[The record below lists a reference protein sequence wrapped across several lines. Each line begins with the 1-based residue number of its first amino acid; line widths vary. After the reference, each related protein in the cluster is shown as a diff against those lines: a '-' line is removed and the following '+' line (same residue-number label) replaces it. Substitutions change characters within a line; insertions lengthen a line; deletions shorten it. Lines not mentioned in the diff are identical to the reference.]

1 MKMRKALR
9 SAGTWSAWTI
19 AAVDVALIL
28 TLAVQVRDVP
38 IVNNAIDIWFDR
50 SDPAVET
57 QNIERRLFGSD
68 TWMLATVWLQGD
80 RIDEAGDVARELTG
94 DLERIAGV
102 TRVISPTSIEVLQR
116 DEQGGLF
123 FDLLDSNVEWKD
135 LREKLVTHPV
145 AGNFLVHTAS
155 AETFSVLIKE
165 NTGPSTGSTDR
176 QRLVSEVRRVLDGH
190 PAIAASAVSGTAVL
204 NADLNRLSWADF
216 LVLIPA
222 TVVVASL
229 VLLLMLR
236 FQWRTTVA
244 ILTSVG
250 LQTFALIAAMLLSGR
265 PFTMVTLAL
274 PGLTFTLGIASSL
287 HVTNWIRGWLRQG
300 HGTAS
305 EATRATLRELANP
318 IVVSH
323 VTTAMGFG
331 LLAVVQVTPV
341 QEMALFG
348 ALGELYS
355 GLHVLFVL
363 PRCLR
368 WLGAMTELTG
378 RESLFAGDRL
388 AARWLD
394 SLVATMTR
402 LQRVRTRVL
411 AGAAV
416 ACVAIGWL
424 ISMVHYDSTYLDMIH
439 PGERLRQDYARFEAA
454 GLPSAQLSV
463 VIRRSDASSPID
475 ARLND
480 AIRAAT
486 AEITALPEVSKV
498 IGPAEIFAE
507 VAPMLADGEPLDR
520 FMADDASVADA
531 YVFALSGGNTEIGS
545 YVHDG
550 LDAYRLM
557 VFFPYLDNSSL
568 EQLAHR
574 EIASILTRHF
584 GTLPHVSA
592 EISGVTVLWANMDN
606 AISRGQIASILIMAL
621 ACFVTFFVSLRDWT
635 LAASAMF
642 VNVLPVAAI
651 GALLGAMGWPID
663 MATVFIM
670 GISLG
675 IAVDDT
681 SFFAHEYQGAKLA
694 VPRSRFRG
702 PGSVSG
708 SPNSERSEQNQ
719 DPGTWT
725 LEPGVPSS
733 ALARTLRATGP
744 TMVATCVV
752 IVIGFSVLLLSSFTP
767 MRTFG
772 GMTALGLVAAMLCDV
787 FVFPFLL
794 LAFPG
799 KAKEIRHAEAVDN
812 RADAVVPAAGGAG
825 SY

>member
-1 MKMRKALR
+1 MRRTLR
-9 SAGTWSAWTI
+9 TAGNWIAWTI

-28 TLAVQVRDVP
+28 TLVIQARDVQ

-57 QNIERRLFGSD
+57 QALERRLFGSD
-68 TWMLATVWLQGD
+68 TWMLATVWLKGD
-80 RIDEAGDVARELTG
+80 RVEHAGDVARELTG

-102 TRVISPTSIEVLQR
+102 TRVISPTSIDVLQR
-116 DEQGGLF
+116 DDQGLF
-123 FDLLDSNVEWKD
+123 FDRLDPNSSWNE
-135 LREKLVTHPV
+135 LREKLVNHPI
-145 AGNFLVHTAS
+145 AGNFLVHTGS
-155 AETFSVLIKE
+155 PETFSFLVKE

-176 QRLVSEVRRVLDGH
+176 QRLVSEVRRTLDGH
-190 PAIAASAVSGTAVL
+190 SAIAASAVSGTAVI
-204 NADLNRLSWADF
+204 NADLNRLSWGDF

-229 VLLLMLR
+229 VLLLILR
-236 FQWRTTVA
+236 FQWRTTAAV
-244 ILTSVG
+244 LTSVG
-250 LQTFALIAAMLLSGR
+250 LQTLALIAAMLLSGR

-287 HVTNWIRGWLRQG
+287 HVTNWIRGWLRDG
-300 HGTAS
+300 RGTTSKA
-305 EATRATLRELANP
+305 ARATLRELANP

-355 GLHVLFVL
+355 GVHVLFVL

-368 WLGAMTELTG
+368 WLGAMSELT
-378 RESLFAGDRL
+378 RNESLFAGHRL
-388 AARWLD
+388 AARCFDRLAG
-394 SLVATMTR
+394 LMVR

-411 AGAAV
+411 AATAV
-416 ACVAIGWL
+416 VCVAIASL
-424 ISMVHYDSTYLDMIH
+424 LSMVHYDSTYLDMIH

-463 VIRRSDASSPID
+463 VIRRSDTSSPID

-480 AIRAAT
+480 AIRVAT
-486 AEITALPEVSKV
+486 AEISALPEVSKV

-520 FMADDASVADA
+520 FAADDASVADA
-531 YVFALSGGNTEIGS
+531 YVFALSGGNTEIAS

-557 VFFPYLDNSSL
+557 VFFPYLDNSKL
-568 EQLAHR
+568 ERLAHG
-574 EIASILTRHF
+574 EIGSILTRHF
-584 GTLPHVSA
+584 ATFSDVSA

-606 AISRGQIASILIMAL
+606 AISRGQVASILIMAL
-621 ACFVTFFVSLRDWT
+621 ACFVTFFISLRDWT

-642 VNVLPVAAI
+642 VNMLPVAAI
-651 GALLGAMGWPID
+651 GALLGAVGWPID

-681 SFFAHEYQGAKLA
+681 SFFAHEYRNATFA
-694 VPRSRFRG
+694 VPRSGFLV
-702 PGSVSG
+702 PGSVPG
-708 SPNSERSEQNQ
+708 SPRSEHPEQNL
-719 DPGTWT
+719 DPGTGT
-725 LEPGVPSS
+725 MELDD
-733 ALARTLRATGP
+733 ALAVTLRHTGP
-744 TMVATCVV
+744 TMVGTCVV
-752 IVIGFSVLLLSSFTP
+752 IVIGFSALLLSSFTP

-772 GMTALGLVAAMLCDV
+772 GMTALGLVAAMLCDI

-799 KAKEIRHAEAVDN
+799 KAKEFRHAEVVAD
-812 RADAVVPAAGGAG
+812 RADAAVPAAGSAG

>member
-1 MKMRKALR
+1 MRKTLR
-9 SAGTWSAWTI
+9 AAGNWLAWTI
-19 AAVDVALIL
+19 AAIDVALIL
-28 TLAVQVRDVP
+28 TLAAQIRDVP

-50 SDPAVET
+50 SDPAVQT

-68 TWMLATVWLQGD
+68 TWMLATVWLKGD
-80 RIDEAGDVARELTG
+80 RVEDAGDVMRELTG

-116 DEQGGLF
+116 DDQGLF
-123 FDLLDSNVEWKD
+123 FDRLDPAIEWKE
-135 LREKLVTHPV
+135 LREKLVNHPV
-145 AGNFLVHTAS
+145 AGNFLVHS
-155 AETFSVLIKE
+155 GSPETYSFLIKE
-165 NTGPSTGSTDR
+165 NTGQSTGTTDR
-176 QRLVSEVRRVLDGH
+176 QRLVSEVRRVLDSH
-190 PAIAASAVSGTAVL
+190 PAIVQTAVSGTAVI
-204 NADLNRLSWADF
+204 NADLNRLSWGDF
-216 LVLIPA
+216 VLLIPA
-222 TVVVASL
+222 TVVIASL
-229 VLLLMLR
+229 VLLLVLR

-250 LQTFALIAAMLLSGR
+250 LETFALIAAMLLSGR

-287 HVTNWIRGWLRQG
+287 HVTNWIRGWLREG
-300 HGTAS
+300 RGGAS
-305 EATRATLRELANP
+305 EVTQATVRELANP

-368 WLGAMTELTG
+368 WLGATTELTNSG
-378 RESLFAGDRL
+378 SLFAGDRL
-388 AARWLD
+388 ATRWLD
-394 SLVATMTR
+394 SLASFMAR

-411 AGAAV
+411 AGTAV
-416 ACVAIGWL
+416 ACIAIAWL
-424 ISMVHYDSTYLDMIH
+424 ISMVQYDSTYLDMIH
-439 PGERLRQDYARFEAA
+439 PDERLRQDYARFEAA

-463 VIRRSDASSPID
+463 VIRRNDASMPID

-480 AIRAAT
+480 AIRAVT

-498 IGPAEIFAE
+498 VGPAEIFAE

-520 FMADDASVADA
+520 FAADDASVADA

-557 VFFPYLDNSSL
+557 VFFPYLDNSGL
-568 EQLAHR
+568 ERLAHQ

-584 GTLPHVSA
+584 GKLPHVSA
-592 EISGVTVLWANMDN
+592 DISGVTVLWANMDN
-606 AISRGQIASILIMAL
+606 AISRGQVASILIMAL

-651 GALLGAMGWPID
+651 GALLGAVGWPID

-681 SFFAHEYQGAKLA
+681 SFFAHEYQAR
-694 VPRSRFRG
+694 PRAG
-702 PGSVSG
+702 IA
-708 SPNSERSEQNQ
+708 
-719 DPGTWT
+719 
-725 LEPGVPSS
+725 
-733 ALARTLRATGP
+733 ALTATLRHSGP

-799 KAKEIRHAEAVDN
+799 KAKEIRHAEAVAD
-812 RADAVVPAAGGAG
+812 RADAIVPAAGSAG